1 MGCAH
6 PTGRGATRLHRRCFR
21 PSSPRLQ
28 PNLLRLLRPDH
39 ASSSRSPFAQSFI
52 ASQRCSEPLCE
63 LFRRCSTCDVA
74 SPPLHLLSLRLFRA
88 RTLGV
93 STDDGTAD
101 ACDMSASRRQ
111 KACPCP
117 SPLRQHFDAAQRKQ
131 LGQAQL
137 AQLALHALEA
147 ARQASELIKHV
158 LRASHGL
165 RTAYRAP
172 ALIHHL
178 LIASPD
184 RLAPQPSHRR
194 TLASTSTAPARAGK
208 EDKDAQSLENRRTFA
223 AVEGKDGCGGFLMG
237 LGGKEGRSGLNVW
250 SFTRET
256 TQHRLIP
263 PVRLSTIALSRDG
276 VYMAGGTP
284 DGRILL
290 WEVSSGTL
298 LVTVDAH
305 YRSISALAF
314 SDDGAALVSG
324 SEDAGV
330 SVWSVGRLLNASP
343 MDPPTPYATLSDH
356 TLPVTDVCVGL
367 GSFPRCRVM
376 SASLDSTVK
385 IWDISTSPASL
396 LSTFSF
402 PHSITHIA
410 FDALERYFF
419 AAGPASPSTSSAATP
434 STAEAP
440 AASSRVVRV
449 NLYRKRKDEFGI
461 EVAEPV
467 GGGGRGEVER
477 VGEGAGKEGEVY
489 EVADTITSLHLSPH
503 SPSLFVGLASSA
515 IHVLSLPSLLPSRIL
530 APPPSST
537 SPGAITFLQTLLRP
551 PELGASSS
559 SSGTGIGGEVPLR
572 RVMPQGMGRTVVV
585 PEERERGGP
594 KGRVVEMRIGAAGS
608 GLRLDELICPA
619 RGLTPLSLATAG
631 TGSSVV
637 AGGAAGAL
645 EKERNR
651 ANDLEREVEVL
662 KRELGRAVSVNEGMW
677 KKVVEGALDRR

>member
-1 MGCAH
+1 MASAPLTELVLSSTTASSPL
-6 PTGRGATRLHRRCFR
+6 PTVSLHNPLTGALVYSFRSPVAPTSSATARGA
-21 PSSPRLQ
+21 
-28 PNLLRLLRPDH
+28 
-39 ASSSRSPFAQSFI
+39 
-52 ASQRCSEPLCE
+52 
-63 LFRRCSTCDVA
+63 
-74 SPPLHLLSLRLFRA
+74 
-88 RTLGV
+88 
-93 STDDGTAD
+93 
-101 ACDMSASRRQ
+101 
-111 KACPCP
+111 
-117 SPLRQHFDAAQRKQ
+117 
-131 LGQAQL
+131 
-137 AQLALHALEA
+137 
-147 ARQASELIKHV
+147 
-158 LRASHGL
+158 
-165 RTAYRAP
+165 
-172 ALIHHL
+172 
-178 LIASPD
+178 
-184 RLAPQPSHRR
+184 
-194 TLASTSTAPARAGK
+194 K
-208 EDKDAQSLENRRTFA
+208 EVKDAQSLDNRRTFA
-223 AVEGKDGCGGFLMG
+223 AVEGREGCGGFLMG

-250 SFTRET
+250 SFTKET

-263 PVRLSTIALSRDG
+263 PVRLSTIVLSRDG

-343 MDPPTPYATLSDH
+343 MNPPTPYATLSDH

-402 PHSITHIA
+402 PHPITHIA
-410 FDALERYFF
+410 FDSLERYFF
-419 AAGPASPSTSSAATP
+419 AAGPASSSPSSATTP
-434 STAEAP
+434 SSNAEAP
-440 AASSRVVRV
+440 AAGGRVVRV
-449 NLYRKRKDEFGI
+449 NLYRQRKDDFGI
-461 EVAEPV
+461 QVTEPV

-477 VGEGAGKEGEVY
+477 VGEGVGKEGEVY
-489 EVADTITSLHLSPH
+489 EVADTITSMHLSPH
-503 SPSLFVGLASSA
+503 SPSLFVGLATSA

-537 SPGAITFLQTLLRP
+537 PPGAITFLQSLLRP
-551 PELGASSS
+551 PELGASAS
-559 SSGTGIGGEVPLR
+559 SSGTGIAGEVPLR
-572 RVMPQGMGRTVVV
+572 PAMPQGMGRTVVV

-608 GLRLDELICPA
+608 GLRLDELIAPA
-619 RGLTPLSLATAG
+619 KGLASLSLAAVGAG
-631 TGSSVV
+631 SRGA
-637 AGGAAGAL
+637 AGGAAGVL
-645 EKERNR
+645 EKERTR
-651 ANDLEREVEVL
+651 ANELEREVEVL

>member
-1 MGCAH
+1 MASA
-6 PTGRGATRLHRRCFR
+6 PLTELLLSSTTA
-21 PSSPRLQ
+21 SSPL
-28 PNLLRLLRPDH
+28 PTVSLHNPLTGALVY
-39 ASSSRSPFAQSFI
+39 SFRSP
-52 ASQRCSEPLCE
+52 
-63 LFRRCSTCDVA
+63 V
-74 SPPLHLLSLRLFRA
+74 
-88 RTLGV
+88 
-93 STDDGTAD
+93 
-101 ACDMSASRRQ
+101 
-111 KACPCP
+111 
-117 SPLRQHFDAAQRKQ
+117 
-131 LGQAQL
+131 
-137 AQLALHALEA
+137 
-147 ARQASELIKHV
+147 
-158 LRASHGL
+158 
-165 RTAYRAP
+165 
-172 ALIHHL
+172 
-178 LIASPD
+178 
-184 RLAPQPSHRR
+184 
-194 TLASTSTAPARAGK
+194 ASTSTATARTGK
-208 EDKDAQSLENRRTFA
+208 EDKDKQSLENRRTFA

-343 MDPPTPYATLSDH
+343 MNPPTPYATLSDH

-385 IWDISTSPASL
+385 IWDISTSPATL

-402 PHSITHIA
+402 PHPITHIA
-410 FDALERYFF
+410 FDSLERYFF
-419 AAGPASPSTSSAATP
+419 AAGPALPSPSSAATS

-440 AASSRVVRV
+440 TASSRIVRV
-449 NLYRKRKDEFGI
+449 NLYRKRKDDFEI

-477 VGEGAGKEGEVY
+477 VVGEGAGKEGEVY

-537 SPGAITFLQTLLRP
+537 SPGAITFLQTLIRP

-559 SSGTGIGGEVPLR
+559 SSSGTGIGGEIPLR
-572 RVMPQGMGRTVVV
+572 PVMPQGMGRTVVV

-619 RGLTPLSLATAG
+619 RGLAPLSLAVVN
-631 TGSSVV
+631 TGSSVAV
-637 AGGAAGAL
+637 GGATGAL

-651 ANDLEREVEVL
+651 ANELEREVEVL
-662 KRELGRAVSVNEGMW
+662 KRELGRAVSVNEGVW